1 MIFLSQ
7 HYKFF
12 QNNLCEFFPCH
23 KTNDL
28 DNFNCLFCFCPAY
41 ALGNKCGGNLK
52 YKGDIK
58 DCSNCLFP
66 HSKNGY
72 AFIISKMGDVMELG
86 KKK

>member
-1 MIFLSQ
+1 MCKHFK
-7 HYKFF
+7 YF

-23 KTNDL
+23 KTNDV
-28 DNFNCLFCFCPAY
+28 DNFNCLFCFCPVY
-41 ALGNKCGGNLK
+41 ALGDKCGGNLK

-58 DCSNCLFP
+58 DCSDCLLP

-72 AFIISKMGDVMELG
+72 ELIISKMPDVMELG

>member
-1 MIFLSQ
+1 MDK
-7 HYKFF
+7 HYKYF

-28 DNFNCLFCFCPAY
+28 DNFNCLFCFCPVY
-41 ALGNKCGGNLK
+41 TLGDKCGGKFK
-52 YKGDIK
+52 YEGDIK
-58 DCSNCLFP
+58 DCSDCLLP

-72 AFIISKMGDVMELG
+72 EFIMSKMPQVMELG